1 MQEYLKIAQK
11 YLRKC
16 HPDSA
21 SSLQKSRCSSPG
33 LPNSDQTKKLHS
45 GWRTRNPQQSSQGKT
60 AGRTSVVSPQTY
72 REQMNPTVHISM
84 HMKNFFNNKYINST
98 LCPKFAFFFHCDKYS
113 LWMKQKLPDDKIG
126 CLFTLI
132 KRLEIVLGRLYSY
145 KIYTNSDVKYHN

>member
-1 MQEYLKIAQK
+1 MPEYLKIAQK

-45 GWRTRNPQQSSQGKT
+45 GQRTRNLQQSSQGKT
-60 AGRTSVVSPQTY
+60 AGRTSVVSPQIY

-98 LCPKFAFFFHCDKYS
+98 LCLKYAFFHCDTYF

-132 KRLEIVLGRLYSY
+132 KCLEIVLSWLYSC
-145 KIYTNSDVKYHN
+145 KIHTHSDVKYRN

>member
-1 MQEYLKIAQK
+1 MPEYLKIAQK

-33 LPNSDQTKKLHS
+33 LPNSGQTRKLHS
-45 GWRTRNPQQSSQGKT
+45 GRRMRNLQQSSQGKT

-84 HMKNFFNNKYINST
+84 HMKNFLNNKYINST
-98 LCPKFAFFFHCDKYS
+98 LSKICFFFHCDKYS
-113 LWMKQKLPDDKIG
+113 LWMKQKLPDDKIR

-132 KRLEIVLGRLYSY
+132 KRLEIVLGWLYSY
-145 KIYTNSDVKYHN
+145 KIYTNSDVKYRN